1 MGLVTALG
9 GLKHFAL
16 KGAGLESSQG
26 AVAIV
31 AVCLPLLSSPD
42 GSYTEEQSQESE
54 VKVLAT
60 DFDDEFD
67 DEEPLPAIGTCKALY
82 TFEGNTRASPRP
94 PLFINFLCHSSLS
107 RITPSF
113 EAFQIFLCYSLA
125 LRIVLLSFGR
135 RLSVLPSG
143 LCSLTPSNELNYSRW
158 QGVMTISPCVQFSQS
173 PCPVKPLKGWDGGGM
188 LWHLPWTHILQGA
201 ACRISQRRGR
211 E

>member
-1 MGLVTALG
+1 M
-9 GLKHFAL
+9 
-16 KGAGLESSQG
+16 
-26 AVAIV
+26 
-31 AVCLPLLSSPD
+31 
-42 GSYTEEQSQESE
+42 
-54 VKVLAT
+54 KVLAT

-158 QGVMTISPCVQFSQS
+158 QGVMTVSPVRS
-173 PCPVKPLKGWDGGGM
+173 VLAEPLSRKD
-188 LWHLPWTHILQGA
+188 P
-201 ACRISQRRGR
+201 
-211 E
+211 